1 MIYVVIL
8 TVPHLPLPP
17 PDYRVGCYHKT
28 EYKIVLTSDE
38 EVFGGYKNLS
48 KNNDATFVAEDQ
60 GINDRPHSFRVSCRL
75 NALLVVI
82 VFDG

>member
-1 MIYVVIL
+1 M
-8 TVPHLPLPP
+8 
-17 PDYRVGCYHKT
+17 
-28 EYKIVLTSDE
+28 LTSDE